1 MRDTIERNGRTYRVT
16 IEHDGDMGAPWEE
29 HDGHGVVSEWTR
41 RDKAPGE
48 VVIASDRGSHRFYDV
63 AETTRIAKRDGWGL
77 SDADAAALLARLAQ
91 PKRRAVKSV
100 YNVENGIRQDRIT
113 EWATVPGRDPSKPL
127 TRGEIIAEAVRRDC
141 DRMRQW
147 CADVWG
153 WCGVIV
159 ELLDDDGDGTGET
172 ASLWG
177 IESDAGAYLDE
188 VAADLVDEMESPR
201 LAADIAALEASRPDL
216 YEWSAS

>member
-1 MRDTIERNGRTYRVT
+1 MRDTIERHGRTYRVT
-16 IEHDGDMGAPWEE
+16 IEHDEHMGAPWEE

-63 AETTRIAKRDGWGL
+63 AETLRIAKRDGWGL
-77 SDADAAALLARLAQ
+77 SDADLAAFEARAGR
-91 PKRRAVKSV
+91 K
-100 YNVENGIRQDRIT
+100 
-113 EWATVPGRDPSKPL
+113 ATRKMV
-127 TRGEIIAEAVRRDC
+127 IAEAVRRDC

-159 ELLDDDGDGTGET
+159 ELLDEDGDGTGET

-201 LAADIAALEASRPDL
+201 LAADLAALEASRPDL
-216 YEWSAS
+216 YEGAAS